1 MGDFFT
7 CETGAAE
14 CGDGEVPD
22 FGVARGRGGKFGD
35 EGLGVNFEP
44 TQGGDVFDGL
54 VGGAEGDS
62 LPWVNDAQEF
72 QVGLGGG
79 GRSIEAG

>member
-7 CETGAAE
+7 GEAGTAE
-14 CGDGEVPD
+14 CGDGKVPD

-35 EGLGVNFEP
+35 EGLGVDFEP
-44 TQGGDVFDGL
+44 AQGGDVFDGL

-62 LPWVNDAQEF
+62 LPRVNDAQEF

-79 GRSIEAG
+79 GRSVEAG